1 MRYMKTLNANCLYSC
16 YVHDLDLNDYIYTVV
31 YKINDTYYDM
41 RLINNPFDLF
51 IIGRLTNI
59 LSYNAGITRNG
70 FYGTQRVLL
79 KDTLEPYYKDGRET
93 FLIED
98 LLNDMVNDEN
108 IFTDWPGFSTYLI
121 HERKRKEE
129 RQLQRKR

>member
-1 MRYMKTLNANCLYSC
+1 MKALNANSLYSC
-16 YVHDLDLNDYIYTVV
+16 YVYDLDLDSYVYTVV

-41 RLINNPFDLF
+41 RLISNPLELF
-51 IIGRLTNI
+51 TIGRLINH
-59 LSYNAGITRNG
+59 LSYNTSITRNG

-79 KDTLEPYYKDGRET
+79 KDTLDLYYKDGRET